1 MAATPLDRAAA
12 VCLERFRIRPGE
24 RVVVVHNPNQ
34 DAIAH
39 VLVDA
44 AEAAGAAADR
54 VSFAPLSRHG
64 EEPPADVAAAMSSGD
79 VLLAATDFSLSHTK
93 ARIAATERGARVA
106 TLPMITEEIFA
117 RAVDVD
123 YGVLERE
130 GDRYAELLSRASRCR
145 IATELG
151 TDVTIELD
159 GREGRNDCG
168 RFWDAGSFGNLPAG
182 ESYIAPLEHLG
193 DGVLVFDTS
202 FAGYGRLS
210 SPVSVEVA
218 DGRARAADGEA
229 GAWLLAT
236 LDAGGPLGRQLAEL
250 GIGTNRAAIVTGNI
264 LEDEKATGTIHV
276 AFGTSAALGGVNAAG
291 VHIDGVIA
299 RPSLWLD
306 DRQVLD
312 AGEPV

>member
-1 MAATPLDRAAA
+1 MPATSLDRAAA

-24 RVVVVHNPNQ
+24 RGVVVHNPNQ
-34 DAIAH
+34 DAIARA
-39 VLVDA
+39 LSDA
-44 AEAAGAAADR
+44 AKAAGATAER

-64 EEPPADVAAAMSSGD
+64 EEPPPEVAAAMSSGD
-79 VLLAATDFSLSHTK
+79 VLLAATDFSLSHTN
-93 ARIAATERGARVA
+93 ARIAATGRGVRVA

-123 YGVLERE
+123 YGTLERE
-130 GDRYAELLSRASRCR
+130 GDHYAELLSRASRCR

-151 TDVTIELD
+151 TDVTIELE
-159 GREGRNDCG
+159 GREGRNDCA
-168 RFWDAGSFGNLPAG
+168 RFWDAGSFGNVPAG
-182 ESYIAPLEHLG
+182 EGYIAPLEHLG

-202 FAGYGRLS
+202 LAGYGRVS
-210 SPVSVEVA
+210 SPVSVQLA
-218 DGRARAADGEA
+218 DGRAHAADGEA

-236 LDAGGPLGRQLAEL
+236 LDAGGSLGRQVAEL
-250 GIGTNRAAIVTGNI
+250 GIGTNPAAIVTGNI
-264 LEDEKATGTIHV
+264 LEDEKVAGTIHV

-306 DRQVLD
+306 DRLVLD